1 MDEQNPQSTAPQ
13 PVDGYTPPD
22 WNLHTHVDDEG
33 IRATASALF
42 PPKLRNTYVILGA
55 VLILMGLAMA
65 FIPDELITSIVVVVC
80 GILTIGAS
88 KYLPSRISK
97 AQIARMQETYHTT
110 TIPFGLDRST
120 SQFFA
125 VLTNLRS
132 HAQVNLRYE
141 MFRRIV
147 VTERYM
153 VLITTAKQSVLIDLN
168 DVENRGH
175 FVDYMRSKC
184 PNAKW
189 KTRRA

>member
-1 MDEQNPQSTAPQ
+1 MEEQNPQSTAPQ

-42 PPKLRNTYVILGA
+42 PPKLRNTYLILG
-55 VLILMGLAMA
+55 VFLILMGLAMA
-65 FIPDELITSIVVVVC
+65 FFPDELITSIVVVVC

-110 TIPFGLDRST
+110 TIPFNLVCWPEGL
-120 SQFFA
+120 

>member
-1 MDEQNPQSTAPQ
+1 MEEQNPQTPAPQ

-22 WNLHTHVDDEG
+22 WNIKTHVDDEG
-33 IRATASALF
+33 LRATASALF
-42 PPKLRNTYVILGA
+42 PPKLRNTYLILG
-55 VLILMGLAMA
+55 VFLILMGLAMA
-65 FIPDELITSIVVVVC
+65 FFPDELITSIVVVVC
-80 GILTIGAS
+80 GILTIGVS
-88 KYLPSRISK
+88 RYMPSRISK

-110 TIPFGLDRST
+110 SIPFNLVCWPQGL
-120 SQFFA
+120 

-153 VLITTAKQSVLIDLN
+153 VLITTAKQSVLIDLD

-189 KTRRA
+189 KTRHI